1 MSLSEYAD
9 TEMLALGLAN
19 VLAGELRSALGHKD
33 RVLFVVPGGT
43 TPGPV
48 FDALCDTDL
57 DWERVD
63 ILLSDERW
71 RPEVHIRSNTRLLR
85 ERLLTGR
92 AAAARYLPLYARA
105 ERPEDVIDELEVHIR
120 SNTRLLRERLLT
132 GRAAAARYLP
142 LYARAERPE
151 DVIDELEVNIQPALP
166 IDVCLLGM
174 GTDMHTAG
182 LIPGAEG
189 LDAALDDDAP
199 ILCPIRAPG
208 DEEAR
213 VTLSARVLA
222 GAINMHIVITGARK
236 RRAVERARQMK
247 PTDAPVSCLLD
258 AATVHWAPE
267 E

>member
-105 ERPEDVIDELEVHIR
+105 ERPEDVIDELEV
-120 SNTRLLRERLLT
+120 
-132 GRAAAARYLP
+132 
-142 LYARAERPE
+142 
-151 DVIDELEVNIQPALP
+151 NIQPALP

-174 GTDMHTAG
+174 GADMHTAG

-222 GAINMHIVITGARK
+222 GAINMHVVITGARK